1 MLRMDRVRHGAG
13 GAAFT
18 RLVLEVFKLNGR
30 LLAAGDRI
38 AAPHG
43 LTSARWQVLGALAE
57 APRTAAQI
65 ARAMGL
71 ARQSVQRLVDAMRA
85 DGILASAA
93 NPEHARARL
102 IALTPRGRRLY
113 AAVMAGQAVWANAT
127 ASGVAAAEIARACR
141 TLAILRRRLEEDA
154 RARGK
159 SSRRKT

>member
-1 MLRMDRVRHGAG
+1 MLRMTRMHHSAS

-18 RLVLEVFKLNGR
+18 ALVLEIFRLNGR

-38 AAPHG
+38 GKPHG
-43 LTSARWQVLGALAE
+43 LTSARWQVLGALAG

-85 DGILASAA
+85 DGVVASEV

-102 IALTPRGRRLY
+102 VALTARGRRLY
-113 AAVMAGQAVWANAT
+113 DAVMAGQVAWANAT
-127 ASGVAAAEIARACR
+127 ANGVAAGEIARACR
-141 TLAILRRRLEEDA
+141 TLATLRRHLEGA
-154 RARGK
+154 GRPK
-159 SSRRKT
+159 RRHP